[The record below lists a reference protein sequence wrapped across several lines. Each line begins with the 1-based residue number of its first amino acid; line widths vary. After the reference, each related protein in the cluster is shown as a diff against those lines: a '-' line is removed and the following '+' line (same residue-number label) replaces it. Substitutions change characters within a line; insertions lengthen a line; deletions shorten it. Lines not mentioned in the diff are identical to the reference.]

1 MSKLRKEGECSE
13 KIIFLCNRLSRS
25 LLRNKV
31 ALMFKLAEFHRCLKS
46 QSGQTLKYKCTKND
60 DHDFKHPYTYEIPP
74 PPFRATFTI
83 FLALRPKIMMGG
95 WGFF

>member
-1 MSKLRKEGECSE
+1 MFISKLRKEGECSE
-13 KIIFLCNRLSRS
+13 NIIFLYNRFFRS
-25 LLRNKV
+25 LFRNKV

-74 PPFRATFTI
+74 PFRASFTTF
-83 FLALRPKIMMGG
+83 LKK
-95 WGFF
+95 